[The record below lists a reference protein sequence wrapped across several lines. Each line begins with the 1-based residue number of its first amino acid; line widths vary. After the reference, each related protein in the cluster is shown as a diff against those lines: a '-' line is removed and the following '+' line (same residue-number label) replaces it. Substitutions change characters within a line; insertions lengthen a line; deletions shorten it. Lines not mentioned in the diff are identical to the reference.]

1 MVVRTSLRASDP
13 MTWVQIPAAPLPKLR
28 NAKCVKAD
36 EGEEKS
42 NKTNSTSGGG
52 MAVATSSDIKV
63 AVCEASLGE
72 VLTQYVLN
80 VLFWIAYE
88 LYFVVLPQHLQYF
101 VIHPSGKNR
110 TQINALHTDCE
121 KAPKD
126 SNRFL
131 LHPTEN

>member
-28 NAKCVKAD
+28 NVKCVKAD
-36 EGEEKS
+36 EGRRKVT
-42 NKTNSTSGGG
+42 KPTQQWRWHGSG
-52 MAVATSSDIKV
+52 VIKV
-63 AVCEASLGE
+63 AVCGASLGE

-88 LYFVVLPQHLQYF
+88 LYIVVLPQHLQYF